1 MRVTLS
7 LSVSWTALLVAAS
20 ASAQTA
26 QPALNPPALSS
37 SPTQLAPDAQPST
50 APASVQEVVVTAT
63 RRSTDLQKVAGTVE
77 AIPAATLKTLDITS
91 VLQLPDLTPGLN
103 VLPSGGNNIYL
114 RGIGSASTGY
124 NEEQVATY
132 IDGVYLANP
141 ATGIFSFNNVDQ
153 IEVLKG
159 PQGTL
164 YGRNATAGLISVTTR
179 DPDHRQ
185 RLDATV
191 GVGNYDTTQEN
202 VYASTPITDTLAA
215 NVSVFHQEQNRG
227 WGTNVFTGDRIDK
240 GNETGVETKA
250 QWTPTSK
257 TKVTGAFIFDT
268 NNRNFGYGY
277 QVDPGT
283 RANDGTPYL
292 GRYNVSDRINP
303 SSPFTSYLASL
314 KVQQDFDIFNAQ
326 SVTAYQTSH
335 ELTLFPG
342 SSPDPGEPVV
352 AVIPV
357 QPGVA
362 KATTINEGV
371 TLDDF
376 RENNR
381 TWSEELQFT
390 SKPSRSRLDWVGGFY
405 FFNSIVEQSLAT
417 IPICGTGAQALTCA
431 AGTPITT
438 TGYQTDT
445 SYSGYADAT
454 YRIFDSTHV
463 TGGLR
468 YTSESVGLT
477 GDVTPFPGRPDS
489 VATLPALSTTALYP
503 GDPFLATVNGVP
515 TRESGIPTTEHFDKL
530 TYRGVLAQDFG
541 RDIHAYVSINR
552 GFKSGIFN
560 PTLFSNPPARPEVL
574 DAYEGGI
581 KTELF
586 DRRVRF
592 NAAYFYYDYTNV
604 QVRSTLGAPPGNSF
618 LENVG
623 SEHVKGVDADFT
635 WVATRDLTFNGS
647 AEFLDAKYDQYP
659 GTSSTTYETVLSS
672 TGQPLGLVVNT
683 PANLAGRDVA
693 YAQPITFSV
702 GATYKKETPY
712 GVFAL
717 TGNEHYNSRYPVSP
731 DNAIHGTAANLV
743 DAALLWTTPDKHY
756 DVQLYVRNLLNKYTI
771 INGLESN
778 SYEVTPGPPRIY
790 GLTLGV
796 HY

>member
-1 MRVTLS
+1 MRAMLS

-37 SPTQLAPDAQPST
+37 PPTQLAPDAQPST
-50 APASVQEVVVTAT
+50 VPASVQEVVVTAT
-63 RRSTDLQKVAGTVE
+63 RRSVDLQKVSGTVE
-77 AIPAATLKTLDITS
+77 ALPAATLKSLDITS
-91 VLQLPDLTPGLN
+91 VLQLPDLVPGLN

-179 DPDHRQ
+179 DPDVRQ

-202 VYASTPITDTLAA
+202 VYASTPITDTLGV

-227 WGTNVFTGDRIDK
+227 WGTNVYTGDRIDK
-240 GNETGVETKA
+240 GDETGVESKA
-250 QWTPTSK
+250 LWKPTST
-257 TKVTGAFIFDT
+257 TKVTGSFIFDT
-268 NNRNFGYGY
+268 NNRNIGYGY
-277 QVDPGT
+277 QVAPGT

-292 GRYNVSDRINP
+292 GRYNVADDINP

-314 KVQQDFDIFNAQ
+314 KVQQDFGLFNAQ
-326 SVTAYQTSH
+326 SVSAYQTSH

-342 SSPDPGEPVV
+342 SAPDPGAPIV
-352 AVIPV
+352 AMIPV

-371 TLDDF
+371 TVDDF

-381 TWSEELQFT
+381 TWTEELQFT
-390 SKPSRSRLDWVGGFY
+390 SKPSSSPLDWVGGFY
-405 FFNSIVEQSLAT
+405 FFHNIVEEQLST
-417 IPICGTGAQALTCA
+417 IPICGTGALALTCTS
-431 AGTPITT
+431 GTPITT
-438 TGYQTDT
+438 TGYPTDT

-454 YRIFDSTHV
+454 YRIFDATHL

-468 YTSESVGLT
+468 YTSESIGLT
-477 GDVTPFPGRPDS
+477 GQVTPFPGRPDS
-489 VATLPALSTTALYP
+489 VASLPSTTVTYP
-503 GDPFLATVNGVP
+503 GQPFAGFPN
-515 TRESGIPTTEHFDKL
+515 GIPTTEHFDKL
-530 TYRGVLAQDFG
+530 TFRGVAAQDFG
-541 RDIHAYVSINR
+541 RDIHAYFSFNR
-552 GFKSGIFN
+552 GFKSGTFN
-560 PTLFSNPPARPEVL
+560 ADLFTNPPAQPEVL

-604 QVRSTLGAPPGNSF
+604 QVRSTLGAPAGNSF

-659 GTSSTTYETVLSS
+659 GTSKSAYETVSS
-672 TGQPLGLVVNT
+672 RTGQMLGLVVNT
-683 PANLAGRDVA
+683 PANLAGLDVA
-693 YAQPITFSV
+693 QAPPITFSV

-717 TGNEHYNSRYPVSP
+717 TGNEHYNNRYALVP
-731 DNAIHGTAANLV
+731 DNAIHAGAYNLV
-743 DAALLWTTPDKHY
+743 DAALLWTAPNKHY
-756 DVQLYVRNLLNKYTI
+756 DVQLYVRNLLNQYTI
-771 INGLESN
+771 INALEST
-778 SYEVTPGPPRIY
+778 SYEVTPGAPRIF

>member
-1 MRVTLS
+1 MPGS
-7 LSVSWTALLVAAS
+7 IGFSVCGAALMMGMS

-50 APASVQEVVVTAT
+50 VPASVQEVVVTAT
-63 RRSTDLQKVAGTVE
+63 RRSVDLQKVAGTVE
-77 AIPAATLKTLDITS
+77 AVSAATLKTLDITS

-179 DPDHRQ
+179 DPDQRQ

-202 VYASTPITDTLAA
+202 FYASSPVTDTLAA

-227 WGTNVFTGDRIDK
+227 WGTNVFTGDRVDK
-240 GNETGVETKA
+240 SNETGVEAKA
-250 QWTPTSK
+250 RWTPTSK
-257 TKVTGAFIFDT
+257 TKVTGSLIFDT
-268 NNRNFGYGY
+268 NNRNIGYGY
-277 QVDPGT
+277 EVAPGT

-292 GRYNVSDRINP
+292 GNYNVADRINP

-314 KVQQDFDIFNAQ
+314 KVQQDFGLFNAQ
-326 SVTAYQTSH
+326 SVSAYQTSH

-352 AVIPV
+352 ATIPV
-357 QPGVA
+357 QTGVA
-362 KATTINEGV
+362 KATTINEGA

-390 SKPSRSRLDWVGGFY
+390 SKPSRSRLDWVGGF
-405 FFNSIVEQSLAT
+405 FFFHNIVEEQLST
-417 IPICGTGAQALTCA
+417 IPICGTGALALTCI

-438 TGYQTDT
+438 TGYPTDT

-454 YRIFDSTHV
+454 YRIFDATHL

-468 YTSESVGLT
+468 YTSESIGLS
-477 GDVTPFPGRPDS
+477 GQVTPFPGRPDS
-489 VATLPALSTTALYP
+489 VAALPAATVTYP
-503 GDPFLATVNGVP
+503 GKPFAGFPN
-515 TRESGIPTTEHFDKL
+515 GIPTTEHFDKL
-530 TYRGVLAQDFG
+530 TFRGVLAQDFG
-541 RDIHAYVSINR
+541 RNIHAYFSFNR
-552 GFKSGIFN
+552 GFKSGTFN
-560 PTLFSNPPARPEVL
+560 ADLFTNPPAQPEVL

-604 QVRSTLGAPPGNSF
+604 QVRSTLGAPAGNSF

-623 SEHVKGVDADFT
+623 SEHVKGVDADLT

-659 GTSSTTYETVLSS
+659 GTSASTYETVLSS

-683 PANLAGRDVA
+683 PANLAGRNVA
-693 YAQPITFSV
+693 QAQPITFSV
-702 GATYKKETPY
+702 SATYKKDTPY
-712 GVFAL
+712 GVFSI
-717 TGNEHYNSRYPVSP
+717 TGNEHYNARYPLVP
-731 DNAIHGTAANLV
+731 DDAIHAGAYNLV
-743 DAALLWTTPDKHY
+743 DAALLWTAPSKRY
-756 DVQLYVRNLLNKYTI
+756 DVQLYVRNLLNQYTI
-771 INGLESN
+771 INALEST
-778 SYEVTPGPPRIY
+778 SYEVTPGAPRIF
-790 GLTLGV
+790 GLTLGF

>member
-1 MRVTLS
+1 MRVMLD
-7 LSVSWTALLVAAS
+7 LSVSGTVLLAAGS
-20 ASAQTA
+20 AFAQTA

-37 SPTQLAPDAQPST
+37 PPTQLAPDAQPST
-50 APASVQEVVVTAT
+50 VPAGVQEVVVTAT
-63 RRSTDLQKVAGTVE
+63 RRSVDLQKVAGTVE

-164 YGRNATAGLISVTTR
+164 YGRNATAGLSSVTTR
-179 DPDHRQ
+179 DPDKRQ

-202 VYASTPITDTLAA
+202 FYASTSITDTLAA

-257 TKVTGAFIFDT
+257 TKVTGSFIFDT
-268 NNRNFGYGY
+268 NNRNIGYGY
-277 QVDPGT
+277 EVAPGT

-292 GRYNVSDRINP
+292 GNYNVSDRIDP

-314 KVQQDFDIFNAQ
+314 KVQQDFGVFNAQ

-352 AVIPV
+352 AMIPV

-390 SKPSRSRLDWVGGFY
+390 SKPSRSRLDWVGGF
-405 FFNSIVEQSLAT
+405 FFFHNIVEESLAT
-417 IPICGTGAQALTCA
+417 IPICGTGALALTCTS
-431 AGTPITT
+431 GTPITT
-438 TGYQTDT
+438 TGYPTDT

-454 YRIFDSTHV
+454 YRIFNATHL

-468 YTSESVGLT
+468 YTSESVGLS
-477 GDVTPFPGRPDS
+477 GQVTPFPGRPDS
-489 VATLPALSTTALYP
+489 VAALPSTTVTYP
-503 GDPFLATVNGVP
+503 GEPFPGFPN
-515 TRESGIPTTEHFDKL
+515 GIPTTEHFDKL

-541 RDIHAYVSINR
+541 RDIHAYVSFNR
-552 GFKSGIFN
+552 GFKSGVFN
-560 PTLFSNPPARPEVL
+560 ADLFTNPPAQPEVL

-604 QVRSTLGAPPGNSF
+604 QVRSTLGAPAGNSF

-623 SEHVKGVDADFT
+623 SEHVKGVDADAT
-635 WVATRDLTFNGS
+635 WVATRDLTFNAS

-659 GTSSTTYETVLSS
+659 GTSTSKYETVLSGA
-672 TGQPLGLVVNT
+672 GQPLGLVINT
-683 PANLAGRDVA
+683 PANLAGLDVA
-693 YAQPITFSV
+693 QAQPITFSV
-702 GATYKKETPY
+702 GATYKKETSY

-717 TGNEHYNSRYPVSP
+717 TGNEHYNSRYPLVP
-731 DNAIHGTAANLV
+731 DNAIHAGAYNLV
-743 DAALLWTTPDKHY
+743 DAALLWTAPNRHY
-756 DVQLYVRNLLNKYTI
+756 DVQLYVRNLLNQYTI
-771 INGLESN
+771 INALESN
-778 SYEVTPGPPRIY
+778 SYEVTPGAPRIF
-790 GLTLGV
+790 GVTFGV

>member
-1 MRVTLS
+1 MRGMS
-7 LSVSWTALLVAAS
+7 GLSVCGTALLVAAS

-37 SPTQLAPDAQPST
+37 SPTQLAPGAQPST
-50 APASVQEVVVTAT
+50 VPAGVQEVVVTAT
-63 RRSTDLQKVAGTVE
+63 RRSTDLQKVSATVE
-77 AIPAATLKTLDITS
+77 AISAATLKTLDITS
-91 VLQLPDLTPGLN
+91 VLQLPNLTPGLN

-179 DPDHRQ
+179 DPDKRQ
-185 RLDATV
+185 RLDATA

-202 VYASTPITDTLAA
+202 FYGSTPITDTLAA

-227 WGTNVFTGDRIDK
+227 WGTNVFTGHRIDK
-240 GNETGVETKA
+240 SNETGVQTKA
-250 QWTPTSK
+250 LWKPTST
-257 TKVTGAFIFDT
+257 TKVTGSFIYDT
-268 NNRNFGYGY
+268 NNRNLGYGY
-277 QVDPGT
+277 QVAPNT

-292 GRYNVSDRINP
+292 GHYNVADRVDP

-314 KVQQDFDIFNAQ
+314 KVQQDFGFFNAQ
-326 SVTAYQTSH
+326 SVSAYQTSH

-352 AVIPV
+352 AKIPV

-362 KATTINEGV
+362 NATTINEGV

-381 TWSEELQFT
+381 TWTEELQFT
-390 SKPSRSRLDWVGGFY
+390 SKPSSSRLDWVGGF
-405 FFNSIVEQSLAT
+405 FFFHNIVEEQLST
-417 IPICGTGAQALTCA
+417 IPICGTGAMALTCA
-431 AGTPITT
+431 SGTPITT
-438 TGYQTDT
+438 TGYPTDT

-454 YRIFDSTHV
+454 YRIFDATHL

-468 YTSESVGLT
+468 YTSESIGLT
-477 GDVTPFPGRPDS
+477 GQVTPFPGRPDS
-489 VATLPALSTTALYP
+489 VAALPSTTVTYP
-503 GDPFLATVNGVP
+503 GQPFAGFPNGI
-515 TRESGIPTTEHFDKL
+515 STTEHFDKL
-530 TYRGVLAQDFG
+530 TFRGVLAQDFG
-541 RDIHAYVSINR
+541 RDIHAYFSFNR
-552 GFKSGIFN
+552 GFKSGVFN
-560 PTLFSNPPARPEVL
+560 ADLFTNPPAQPEVL

-604 QVRSTLGAPPGNSF
+604 QVRSTLGAPAGNSF

-623 SEHVKGVDADFT
+623 SEHVKGVDADLT
-635 WVATRDLTFNGS
+635 WVATRDLTFNAS

-659 GTSSTTYETVLSS
+659 GTSKSRYQTVSSS
-672 TGQPLGLVVNT
+672 TGQLLGLVVNT
-683 PANLAGRDVA
+683 PANLAGLDVA
-693 YAQPITFSV
+693 QAQPITFSV

-717 TGNEHYNSRYPVSP
+717 TGNEHYNSRYPLVP
-731 DNAIHGTAANLV
+731 DNAIHAGAYNLV
-743 DAALLWTTPDKHY
+743 DAALFWTTPNKHY
-756 DVQLYVRNLLNKYTI
+756 DVQLYVRNLLDQYTI
-771 INGLESN
+771 INALESN
-778 SYEVTPGPPRIY
+778 SYEVTPGAPRIF
-790 GLTLGV
+790 GVTFGV

>member
-1 MRVTLS
+1 MRVMLD
-7 LSVSWTALLVAAS
+7 LSVSGTVLLAAGS
-20 ASAQTA
+20 AFAQTA
-26 QPALNPPALSS
+26 QPALNSPALSS
-37 SPTQLAPDAQPST
+37 PPTQLAPDAQPST
-50 APASVQEVVVTAT
+50 VPAGVQEVVVTAT
-63 RRSTDLQKVAGTVE
+63 RRSVDLQKVAGTVE

-179 DPDHRQ
+179 DPDKRQ

-202 VYASTPITDTLAA
+202 FYASTPITDTLAA

-257 TKVTGAFIFDT
+257 TKVTGSFIFDT
-268 NNRNFGYGY
+268 NNRNIGYGY
-277 QVDPGT
+277 EVAPGT

-292 GRYNVSDRINP
+292 GNYNVSDRIDP

-314 KVQQDFDIFNAQ
+314 KVQQDFGVFNAQ

-352 AVIPV
+352 AMIPV

-390 SKPSRSRLDWVGGFY
+390 SKPSRSRLDWVGGF
-405 FFNSIVEQSLAT
+405 FFFHNIVEESLAT
-417 IPICGTGAQALTCA
+417 IPICGTGALALTCTS
-431 AGTPITT
+431 GTPIAT
-438 TGYQTDT
+438 TGYPTDT

-454 YRIFDSTHV
+454 YRILDATHL

-468 YTSESVGLT
+468 YTSESVGLS
-477 GDVTPFPGRPDS
+477 GQVTPFPGRPDS
-489 VATLPALSTTALYP
+489 VAALPSTTVTYP
-503 GDPFLATVNGVP
+503 GEPFPGFPN
-515 TRESGIPTTEHFDKL
+515 GIPTTEHFDKL

-541 RDIHAYVSINR
+541 RDIHAYVSFNR
-552 GFKSGIFN
+552 GFKSGVFN
-560 PTLFSNPPARPEVL
+560 ADLFTNPPAQPEVL

-604 QVRSTLGAPPGNSF
+604 QVRSTLGAPAGNSF

-623 SEHVKGVDADFT
+623 SEHVKGVDADAT
-635 WVATRDLTFNGS
+635 WVATRDLTFNAS

-659 GTSSTTYETVLSS
+659 GTSTSKYETVLSGA
-672 TGQPLGLVVNT
+672 GQPLGLVINT
-683 PANLAGRDVA
+683 PANLAGLDVA
-693 YAQPITFSV
+693 QAQPITFSV
-702 GATYKKETPY
+702 GATYKKETSY

-717 TGNEHYNSRYPVSP
+717 TGNEHYNSRYPLVP
-731 DNAIHGTAANLV
+731 DNAIHAGAYNLV
-743 DAALLWTTPDKHY
+743 DAALLWTAPNRHY
-756 DVQLYVRNLLNKYTI
+756 DVQLYVRNLLNQYTI
-771 INGLESN
+771 INALESN
-778 SYEVTPGPPRIY
+778 SYEVTPGAPRIF
-790 GLTLGV
+790 GVTFGV

>member
-1 MRVTLS
+1 MRVMLD
-7 LSVSWTALLVAAS
+7 LSVSGTVLLAAGS
-20 ASAQTA
+20 AFAQTA

-37 SPTQLAPDAQPST
+37 PPTQLAPDAQPST
-50 APASVQEVVVTAT
+50 VPAGVQEVVVTAT
-63 RRSTDLQKVAGTVE
+63 RRSVDLQKVAGTVE

-179 DPDHRQ
+179 DPDKRQ

-202 VYASTPITDTLAA
+202 FYASTSITDTLAA

-257 TKVTGAFIFDT
+257 TKVTGSFIFDT
-268 NNRNFGYGY
+268 NNRNIGYGY
-277 QVDPGT
+277 EVAPGT

-292 GRYNVSDRINP
+292 GNYNVSDRIDP

-314 KVQQDFDIFNAQ
+314 KVQQDFGVFNAQ

-352 AVIPV
+352 AMIPV

-390 SKPSRSRLDWVGGFY
+390 SKPSRSRLDWVGGF
-405 FFNSIVEQSLAT
+405 FFFHNIVEESLAT
-417 IPICGTGAQALTCA
+417 IPICGTGALALTCTS
-431 AGTPITT
+431 GTPITT
-438 TGYQTDT
+438 TGYPTDT

-454 YRIFDSTHV
+454 YRIFNATHL

-468 YTSESVGLT
+468 YTSESVGLS
-477 GDVTPFPGRPDS
+477 GQVTPFPGRPDS
-489 VATLPALSTTALYP
+489 VAALPSTTVTYP
-503 GDPFLATVNGVP
+503 GEPFPGFPN
-515 TRESGIPTTEHFDKL
+515 GIPTTEHFDKL

-541 RDIHAYVSINR
+541 RDIHAYVSFNR
-552 GFKSGIFN
+552 GFKSGVFN
-560 PTLFSNPPARPEVL
+560 ADLFTNPPAQPEVL

-604 QVRSTLGAPPGNSF
+604 QVRSTLGAPAGNSF

-623 SEHVKGVDADFT
+623 SEHVKGVDADAT
-635 WVATRDLTFNGS
+635 WVATRDLTFNAS

-659 GTSSTTYETVLSS
+659 GTSTSKYETVLSGA
-672 TGQPLGLVVNT
+672 GQPLGLVINT
-683 PANLAGRDVA
+683 PANLAGLDVA
-693 YAQPITFSV
+693 QAQPITFSV
-702 GATYKKETPY
+702 GATYKKETSY

-717 TGNEHYNSRYPVSP
+717 TGNEHYNSRYPLVP
-731 DNAIHGTAANLV
+731 DNAIHAGAYNLV
-743 DAALLWTTPDKHY
+743 DAALLWTAPNKHY
-756 DVQLYVRNLLNKYTI
+756 DVQLYVRNLLNQYTI
-771 INGLESN
+771 INALESN
-778 SYEVTPGPPRIY
+778 SYEVTPGAPRIF
-790 GLTLGV
+790 GVTFGV